1 MNYIKYI
8 FVLIL
13 KYFIKALSFI
23 GKIIGKIFYYIFLP
37 FRYFAKNI
45 LFYNIILPIYKIY
58 LNFNNLYQKISK
70 TLGQWIFAPLTT
82 RYTIHILIVVISF
95 GVITSN
101 IYAKELENQITPVEG
116 QNGILIAL
124 ITPPENELI
133 EESANYESFAEIFD
147 YPLSE
152 NEYLASSDYAS
163 SIEIDYLQTVD
174 YTTLAKPNI
183 LTTTSN
189 LKLRNKVEKYTVLGG
204 DTLSGIAEKFGLNI
218 TTLLEANN
226 LSLNSSIK
234 PGQELTI
241 LPVDGLLY
249 TVKSGDTISKL
260 ATTYQA
266 QTNQIREF
274 NKLSD
279 SDLPV
284 GEEILIPYG
293 VKPKPVYVAPTV
305 TYSSSSSSY
314 STTVRPATNT
324 GDNTGVTD
332 KKAFGNAAP
341 ATSAV
346 YAPEYAP
353 AWAAVSS
360 TPLQWPTS
368 DYVITQYYHYGHTG
382 LDISGSGR
390 YNAPLYAA
398 ESGTVITAQGGYNGG
413 YGVYVIIDHGNGLQT
428 LYGHASQ
435 LFVQPGEYV
444 ERGQPIAM
452 MGTTGRSTGPH
463 IHFEVRKNG
472 VKVNPLNYIR

>member
-1 MNYIKYI
+1 MNFIKYI
-8 FVLIL
+8 LVLLL
-13 KYFIKALSFI
+13 KYFLNVLAFI
-23 GKIIGKIFYYIFLP
+23 GKIIKKFFYYLCLPCRWFIKYVIFHGLV
-37 FRYFAKNI
+37 
-45 LFYNIILPIYKIY
+45 LPIYKIY
-58 LNFNNLYQKISK
+58 LNFNSLYQKISK

-82 RYTIHILIVVISF
+82 RYTIHILIVIISF

-101 IYAKELENQITPVEG
+101 IYAKELEAQITPVEG

-124 ITPPENELI
+124 ITPPEDELI
-133 EESANYESFAEIFD
+133 EESANYNSFAEIYD

-152 NEYLASSDYAS
+152 NEYLASSDFTS
-163 SIEIDYLQTVD
+163 SIEIDYLQMVD
-174 YTTLAKPNI
+174 YTTLAKPHI
-183 LTTTSN
+183 LTTTTN
-189 LKLRNKVEKYTVLGG
+189 LKLRNKTEDYAIQGG
-204 DTLSGIAEKFGLNI
+204 DTLSGIAEKFGLNV
-218 TTLLEANN
+218 TTILDANN
-226 LSLNSSIK
+226 LTLKSSIK
-234 PGQELTI
+234 PGQILSI
-241 LPVDGLLY
+241 LPVDGFMY

-279 SDLPV
+279 SNLPV
-284 GEEILIPYG
+284 GEDILIPYG
-293 VKPKPVYVAPTV
+293 VKPKPVYVAPKV
-305 TYSSSSSSY
+305 TYSSGSSSY
-314 STTVRPATNT
+314 STTVKPATNS

-382 LDISGSGR
+382 LDISGGGR

-428 LYGHASQ
+428 LYAHASQ
-435 LFVQPGEYV
+435 LFVQPGEHV
-444 ERGQPIAM
+444 ERGQPVAM

-472 VKVNPLNYIR
+472 AKVNPLNYIR